1 MYHHCR
7 AQDNATVTF
16 PSEDSTIRGAI
27 GMRTEIKAL
36 VNMENIATGSK
47 VTLRPTHRDGWDWAN
62 QLTIDPLKAKLKFYM
77 RDANVGLNNH
87 TAVTRKLG
95 VEAEAEVAVKGRAHG
110 PIYGL

>member
-1 MYHHCR
+1 M
-7 AQDNATVTF
+7 TF